1 MNSPQESTTRSWKWI
16 GALGIVFG
24 ILYFI
29 GPLLLEDGV
38 PGDKASPARIAAYY
52 DHHSTSLTYGVF
64 VTAVAMVVF
73 AFFLTALRR
82 TLSRSGRDGGYLSIA
97 AIVGGAVYISGH
109 LAGGLFDLAARD
121 AGQQHADS
129 VAQALNFVNTDD
141 WALVVAGLSI
151 TALATGI
158 AGLRNRTLPTW
169 LAWVSIV
176 LGVLAIAGP
185 LGGIAFLLTPLWTIT
200 LGIVLMRR
208 GTHEVAAAPS
218 VSVTA

>member
-1 MNSPQESTTRSWKWI
+1 MNAPQESTTRPWQRI
-16 GALGIVFG
+16 GALGIVYA

-29 GPLLLEDGV
+29 AQLALEGNGPSE
-38 PGDKASPARIAAYY
+38 KASPAKVAAYY
-52 DHHSTSLTYGVF
+52 DHHSTSLTAAVF
-64 VTAVAMVVF
+64 MTAVAMVVF

-97 AIVGGAVYISGH
+97 TIVGGAAYISGH
-109 LAGGLFDLAARD
+109 LVGGLFVLAARD
-121 AGQQHADS
+121 AGQQHADAA
-129 VAQALNFVNTDD
+129 AQTINFINTDD

-158 AGLRNRTLPTW
+158 AGLRNRTLPKW

-176 LGVLAIAGP
+176 LGVMAIAGP
-185 LGGIAFLLTPLWTIT
+185 VGAIAFLLTPLWTIA

-208 GTHEVAAAPS
+208 GAHEVAGEPA
-218 VSVTA
+218 VTIAV

>member
-1 MNSPQESTTRSWKWI
+1 MQ
-16 GALGIVFG
+16 AD
-24 ILYFI
+24 
-29 GPLLLEDGV
+29 GPGET
-38 PGDKASPARIAAYY
+38 ASPAKVAAFYA
-52 DHHSTSLTYGVF
+52 HHGTSLTAAVF

-82 TLSRSGRDGGYLSIA
+82 ALSRSGRDGGYLSIA
-97 AIVGGAVYISGH
+97 TIVGGAVYISGH
-109 LAGGLFDLAARD
+109 LVGGLLILAARD
-121 AGQQHADS
+121 AGEQHADS
-129 VAQALNFVNTDD
+129 VAQTLNFINTDN
-141 WALVVAGLSI
+141 WTLVVGGLSI

-176 LGVLAIAGP
+176 LGVMAIAGP
-185 LGGIAFLLTPLWTIT
+185 AGAIAFLLTPLWTIA

-208 GTHEVAAAPS
+208 GAYEVVDAPA